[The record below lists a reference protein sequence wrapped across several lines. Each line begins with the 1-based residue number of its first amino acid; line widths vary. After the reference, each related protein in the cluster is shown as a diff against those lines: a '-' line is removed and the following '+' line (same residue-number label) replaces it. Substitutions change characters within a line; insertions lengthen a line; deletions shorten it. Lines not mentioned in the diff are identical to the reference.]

1 MKKIDTTKLKKGDI
15 ILSTSTAPESLL
27 IRTAIRSDI
36 SHAMLYVANGSVMD
50 STGEGVQ
57 ARNIQK
63 IFYDDDCALYAYRPI
78 VDLPQEEID
87 KVVNYVRSETGSP
100 YTKKEAAASVLSLS
114 RSGGKNQFCSRLVA
128 RAYASVGFKITDNP
142 DFANPADIQ
151 NSSFLKPIPDVVLT
165 VSAEEEQ
172 SLAEHGDTTIGMRE
186 KTNNLLS
193 ELRHIAPTIR
203 VLNDVESFLLKNP
216 QYDTEF
222 ANAYRNSDYLT
233 HWKIE
238 VERFP
243 WRYDPVAIAQFYHAI
258 DDDGK
263 EALLDYCR
271 ETIRQDSEGDFKH
284 WEVNATELQ
293 KLTAMMP
300 LETFQLNLQL
310 YLTLC
315 FNHKRR
321 VDSARALLRVYGSRP
336 S

>member
-1 MKKIDTTKLKKGDI
+1 MKKIDTSKLKKGDI

-50 STGEGVQ
+50 STSEGVQ

-100 YTKKEAAASVLSLS
+100 YTKKEAAASVLPLS

-128 RAYASVGFKITDNP
+128 RAYASVGFKIADNP

-151 NSSFLKPIPDVVLT
+151 NSSLLKQIPDVILT
-165 VSAEEEQ
+165 VSAEEAQ
-172 SLAEHGDTTIGMRE
+172 SREGHGDTTIGMRE
-186 KTNNLLS
+186 KTNNLLT

-203 VLNDVESFLLKNP
+203 VLNDVEPFLLKNP
-216 QYDTEF
+216 QCDTEF
-222 ANAYRNSDYLT
+222 ANAYRNSGYLT

-271 ETIRQDSEGDFKH
+271 DTIRQDIEGDFKH

-293 KLTAMMP
+293 KLTAMIP

-321 VDSARALLRVYGSRP
+321 VDSARALLQVYGSRP
-336 S
+336 R